1 MFFYYILIL
10 RLLHIIAGV
19 FWAGATFAIVGF
31 VQPAVKAT
39 APAGGRV
46 MQQMVKQGRF
56 STTLAVAAL
65 VTAGSGILLYERV
78 SGGFR
83 PEWIFSGPG
92 VALTIGGLAGIIAAV
107 IGGRIIGPTSMRIA
121 DLGEK
126 MQVGGGPPEPATLA
140 EMEALQQRM
149 TTWGRAAAVLLI
161 VAIIGM
167 SLADY
172 M

>member
-1 MFFYYILIL
+1 MLYYILVL

-19 FWAGATFAIVGF
+19 FWAGASFAIVGF

-46 MQQMVKQGRF
+46 MQQMVKQGRL
-56 STTLAVAAL
+56 STALAISAL

-83 PEWIFSGPG
+83 PGWIVSGPG
-92 VALTIGGLAGIIAAV
+92 VALTIGGLAGLVAAAIGGGIIA
-107 IGGRIIGPTSMRIA
+107 PTSVRIA
-121 DLGEK
+121 DLGEA
-126 MQVGGGPPEPATLA
+126 MQPGGEPPDPATVA
-140 EMEALQQRM
+140 EMQALQQRM
-149 TTWGRAAAVLLI
+149 TTWGRVAAGLLI
-161 VAIIGM
+161 VALIGM

-172 M
+172 L